1 MSAPHSMAPAG
12 GAPLDPLRFPLH
24 GRRLIEASAGT
35 GKTFTIAALYVRLV
49 LGHGGADA
57 FARALAPPEILVVTF
72 TEAATKEL
80 RERIRARLAEAAAA
94 FLPAPQGEGAQGEGE
109 QGEGPTAVDDDF
121 LARLRADHAPEHWPA
136 CARKLQ
142 LAAEWMDEA
151 AVSTIHGWCKRML
164 REHAFASG
172 SLFTQTLEADQGEL
186 LAEAVRDYW
195 RTFIVPLDAA
205 QTAEVAR
212 WWSGP
217 QALQQA
223 LERLVG
229 HAAAFAGAVQ
239 QIAPAALLGQA
250 AAERERRL
258 AALKAPW
265 PEWADELQALLERAV
280 AGACVNGH
288 KLRAQYYLPWLDKL
302 RAWAADR
309 AAVHLE
315 LGTGWSRL
323 TPAGL
328 ADAWKADKGAPPS
341 HPALEAV
348 AALPAALAAL
358 PDAFGDLLR
367 HAACWVAARFAAE
380 QQRRAQM
387 GFDDL
392 LTRLDRALQG
402 DNGARLAE
410 RIRSAFPVA
419 LIDEFQDTDPVQFR
433 IFDAVYG
440 VTRAGADGA
449 VQGAPGAAADPQAG
463 AGMPSALVLIGDP
476 KQAIYAFR
484 GADIFTYLAA
494 RRACAGRRYTLGRNF
509 RSTAPMV
516 AAVNRCFGFAEARSA
531 GAGAFLF
538 RAPGASPDDNPLP
551 FVPAAA
557 QGRKETLEIDGR
569 PVAALTAWW
578 LAAREGGKSLPKGAY
593 REQMAAACATA
604 MVRLLN
610 RGRAGAAGFVAGAGF
625 AALRP
630 RDLAVLVH
638 TRDEADAIRAA
649 LAVRGVRS
657 VYLSDRDSVFD
668 SARAEELQHWLA
680 ACAEPDD
687 ARLLR
692 AALATATLGLEW
704 AALDG
709 LDRDERAWEARVL
722 QFRGYRELWRRQG
735 VLPMLRRLL
744 HDFDV
749 PARLLGAAA
758 VNGGERALTDLLH
771 LAELL
776 QQASAVLDG
785 EHALIRHLACQRQP
799 GARPGSGDEGRQ
811 IRLES
816 DADLVQVVTVH
827 KSKGLEYP
835 LVFLPFA
842 CSWRR
847 VGAADRPLTVHDA
860 GGRAQLLLCADEDTL
875 ARADRERLGEDL
887 RKLYVALTRARHAT
901 WVGLA
906 PLDELEHSAFGY
918 LLAGGAPI
926 APAALEAHLL
936 ALKGAADCIAVAPAP
951 EPTGE
956 RYAAPAADAAP
967 GRARRPRR
975 SVREHWWIAS
985 YSALK
990 TGGHGDGLPPAAAD
1004 ALSAALA
1011 ETEAEA
1017 GGRDAPPPAAP
1028 DSAVEA
1034 TFHETLHA
1042 APLLAPAAGAPAQ
1055 GVGLHAFPRG
1065 AEAGTFLHELLEWAA
1080 ERGFASFAADPGGLR
1095 DTVARRCRMRG
1106 WEAWSGPLTAWLEH
1120 FLAAEL
1126 PLPAAPGRAATR
1138 LRLAG
1143 LGTVVAEMEFWLTV
1157 ATLDT
1162 RVLDRL
1168 VCAHTLD
1175 AAPRPA
1181 LLPDTLGGML
1191 KGFIDLLFEHEGR
1204 FYVADYKSNWLGAD
1218 DGAYTAAAMRAAVLA
1233 QRYELQYT
1241 LYLLA
1246 LHRLLKA
1253 RLPGYDYDRHVGGA
1267 LYLFLRGSRAPGAG
1281 VHFER
1286 PPKDLIEAL
1295 DRLFAGADGVGVGV
1309 GVGGREAAAARLA
1322 EGSE

>member
-1 MSAPHSMAPAG
+1 MSAPHSMTPAAGG

-24 GRRLIEASAGT
+24 GQRLIEASAGT

-94 FLPAPQGEGAQGEGE
+94 FLPAPQGEGA

-205 QTAEVAR
+205 QAAEVAH

-229 HAAAFAGAVQ
+229 HAAALEASAPRS
-239 QIAPAALLGQA
+239 APAALLGQA

-265 PEWADELQALLERAV
+265 PGWADELQALLERAV
-280 AGACVNGH
+280 AGACVNGQ

-302 RAWAADR
+302 RAWAGDPG
-309 AAVHLE
+309 AVHLE
-315 LGTGWSRL
+315 LGTGWTRL

-402 DNGARLAE
+402 DNGAGLAE
-410 RIRSAFPVA
+410 RIRSTFPVA

-440 VTRAGADGA
+440 VTRAGAD
-449 VQGAPGAAADPQAG
+449 PHSR

-538 RAPGASPDDNPLP
+538 RPPGASPDDNPLP
-551 FVPAAA
+551 FIPAAA

-578 LAAREGGKSLPKGAY
+578 LAAREDGKSLPKGAY
-593 REQMAAACATA
+593 REQMAAACASA

-610 RGRAGAAGFVAGAGF
+610 RGRAGAAGFVAGTGF

-692 AALATATLGLEW
+692 AALATATLGLDW

-785 EHALIRHLACQRQP
+785 EHALIRHLARQRQP
-799 GARPGSGDEGRQ
+799 GARTGSGDEGRQ

-926 APAALEAHLL
+926 APAALEAHLR
-936 ALKGAADCIAVAPAP
+936 ALKGEADCIAVAPAP
-951 EPTGE
+951 EPTAE
-956 RYAAPAADAAP
+956 RYAAPGADAVP
-967 GRARRPRR
+967 GPARRPRR

-990 TGGHGDGLPPAAAD
+990 TGGHGDGLPPAVADTVAD
-1004 ALSAALA
+1004 AIADAVA
-1011 ETEAEA
+1011 EAEA
-1017 GGRDAPPPAAP
+1017 RGVRPPAAP
-1028 DSAVEA
+1028 DSAAEA

-1042 APLLAPAAGAPAQ
+1042 TPLLAAPPHSVPAQ
-1055 GVGLHAFPRG
+1055 GAGLHAFPRG

-1080 ERGFASFAADPGGLR
+1080 ERGFASLAADPGGLR

-1106 WEAWSGPLTAWLEH
+1106 WEAWIGPLTAWLEH

-1126 PLPAAPGRAATR
+1126 ALPAAPGRAATR

-1143 LGTVVAEMEFWLTV
+1143 LGAVVAEMEFWLTV
-1157 ATLDT
+1157 DTLDT

-1175 AAPRPA
+1175 AAARPA

-1246 LHRLLKA
+1246 LHRLLQA

-1286 PPKDLIEAL
+1286 PPKALIETL
-1295 DRLFAGADGVGVGV
+1295 DRLFAGTGA
-1309 GVGGREAAAARLA
+1309 VGGGGAVAARLA